1 MTEQEKMLREWC
13 LTLVS
18 VINGFVGASES
29 VVNSEG
35 NAALVKVSYEIMG
48 LIMNNYTM
56 EDRKMLSSK
65 LELLM
70 KFTSESENIQMPQ

>member
-18 VINGFVGASES
+18 VINGFVGASEA

-48 LIMNNYTM
+48 LIMNNYTT

-70 KFTSESENIQMPQ
+70 KFASEDENTQMPK

>member
-18 VINGFVGASES
+18 VINGFGGANEA

-65 LELLM
+65 LEFLM
-70 KFTSESENIQMPQ
+70 KFASEGENIRLPK

>member
-1 MTEQEKMLREWC
+1 MTEQEKMLREWS

-18 VINGFVGASES
+18 VINGFVGASEA

>member
-1 MTEQEKMLREWC
+1 MTEQERMLREWT

-18 VINGFVGASES
+18 VINGFAGASEAL
-29 VVNSEG
+29 VNSEG

-65 LELLM
+65 LEFLM
-70 KFTSESENIQMPQ
+70 KFASEGENTQMPQ

>member
-18 VINGFVGASES
+18 VINGFVGASEA
-29 VVNSEG
+29 VINSEG

-70 KFTSESENIQMPQ
+70 KFTSESENTQMPQ

>member
-18 VINGFVGASES
+18 VINGFVGASEA

>member
-18 VINGFVGASES
+18 VINGFVGASEA

-48 LIMNNYTM
+48 LIINNYTM